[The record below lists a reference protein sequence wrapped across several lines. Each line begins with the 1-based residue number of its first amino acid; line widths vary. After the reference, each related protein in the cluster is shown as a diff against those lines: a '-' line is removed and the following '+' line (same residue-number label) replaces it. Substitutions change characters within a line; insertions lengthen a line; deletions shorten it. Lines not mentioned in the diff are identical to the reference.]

1 MQPCVK
7 IDHIEGQG
15 GASGMASA
23 DLVHGIQPKGRVS
36 VIMERALGHF
46 PSPITA
52 GIDPT
57 AQYGCNR
64 DLRFDLIHE
73 VGISAK
79 AG

>member
-1 MQPCVK
+1 MQPCVE
-7 IDHIEGQG
+7 IDYIEGQG

-23 DLVHGIQPKGRVS
+23 DLIHGIQPKGRVS
-36 VIMERALGHF
+36 VIMERTFGHF
-46 PSPITA
+46 PSAITA

-57 AQYGCNR
+57 TQDRCYR
-64 DLRFDLIHE
+64 DLCFDLIHE